1 MSARDAAEPPARPE
15 PSSGATGWT
24 GEIRATVTLAWPL
37 VVSQLAQFAL
47 LVTDIIMM
55 GWLGPEFLA
64 AGTLANAVLHP
75 LQLTGFGVAS
85 AVAPLIAQAIGAREF
100 RAIRRITRQGLW
112 AMAIMA
118 AVLIPIVL
126 QVEPILIAAG
136 QDRALAAVARSY
148 MQFAA
153 WFLIPIFGVAAL
165 RAFLSSHSDT
175 AIILWITLVGVAVNA
190 LGNYS
195 LMFGNFGLPRLEL
208 AGAGIS
214 TTFTATVMCA
224 LMFAYVLTHRRYRRY
239 AILARFF
246 RPDWPRLRQIFR
258 IGLPIGLMLLAEIGL
273 FSGAAL
279 LMGWVGADEL
289 AAHAVAL
296 NLAAVAFMVPLG
308 VGQAA
313 TVRVGL
319 AFGAGDVA
327 GVARAGWTAFGIGV
341 AFMALSAIS
350 FLVVPEFLM
359 RLYLG
364 EPTPELIPIIAYG
377 VSFLAIAALF
387 QVFDGAQVVMAFT
400 LRGLSDTRVPMFIAM
415 VGYWLIGLP
424 LAWVLAFPARM
435 GGIGIWL
442 GLAASLAFVAVLLI
456 TRFARRERL
465 GLLVRQR
472 L

>member
-1 MSARDAAEPPARPE
+1 MRTKNAAVPPAPPE
-15 PSSGATGWT
+15 SISAVSGWT
-24 GEIRATVTLAWPL
+24 GEVRATVALAWPL

-75 LQLTGFGVAS
+75 LQLAGFGVAS
-85 AVAPLIAQAIGAREF
+85 AVAALIAQAIGAREI

-118 AVLIPIVL
+118 AVLIPVVL
-126 QVEPILIAAG
+126 QVEPILLAAG
-136 QDRALAAVARSY
+136 QDPALASLAQTYIR
-148 MQFAA
+148 FAA
-153 WFLIPIFGVAAL
+153 WFIIPIFGVALL
-165 RAFLSSHSDT
+165 RGFLSSHSDT
-175 AIILWITLVGVAVNA
+175 SIILWITLVGVGVNA
-190 LGNYS
+190 LGNYT
-195 LMFGNFGLPRLEL
+195 LMFGHFGFPRLEL

-214 TTFTATVMCA
+214 TTCTASVMCA

-239 AILARFF
+239 AILARLFK
-246 RPDWPRLRQIFR
+246 PDWPRLRQIFR
-258 IGLPIGLMLLAEIGL
+258 VGLPTGLMLLAEVGL

-279 LMGWVGADEL
+279 LMGWVGADQL

-319 AFGAGDVA
+319 AFGAGNNA
-327 GVARAGWTAFGIGV
+327 GVARAGFTALGIG
-341 AFMALSAIS
+341 MAVMGTSAIC
-350 FLVVPEFLM
+350 FLAFPEFLM

-364 EPTPELIPIIAYG
+364 APGPELAPIIAYG
-377 VSFLAIAALF
+377 VRFLAVAALF
-387 QVFDGAQVVMAFT
+387 QVFDGAQVVMAFV
-400 LRGLSDTRVPMFIAM
+400 LRGLSDTRVPMVIAM
-415 VGYWLIGLP
+415 VGYWLVGLP
-424 LAWVLAFPARM
+424 VAWALTFPVHM
-435 GGIGIWL
+435 GGVGIWL

-456 TRFARRERL
+456 VRFVRRERL
-465 GLLVRQR
+465 GLLVRES